1 MYQVTEEK
9 KYLVPDTLIRILAYT
24 IDILVIWSIKHIAI
38 IPLINMLKLDSIR
51 VIFDTFSIAT
61 IVSLILYFVYFFF
74 LTYFF
79 GQTFGKTIFGLK
91 VMSQKGNK
99 LTLSQVFFREVVGR
113 IISKQLFNLPYLM
126 ILFNE
131 KRIGL
136 HDYIGDTFVVN
147 EKSYSYNEVNTG
159 NYESHNHPEQME
171 VEPDYGKHNF

>member
-79 GQTFGKTIFGLK
+79 GQTFG
-91 VMSQKGNK
+91 
-99 LTLSQVFFREVVGR
+99 R
-113 IISKQLFNLPYLM
+113 LFS
-126 ILFNE
+126 
-131 KRIGL
+131 
-136 HDYIGDTFVVN
+136 D
-147 EKSYSYNEVNTG
+147 
-159 NYESHNHPEQME
+159 
-171 VEPDYGKHNF
+171 